1 MSCFVWCL
9 HRHHHNQGY
18 DDDFVE
24 THGMSERSVLTGN
37 VRELSQNF
45 CGNSWNVR
53 AFSFDWE
60 CQGIV
65 TEFLY
70 SNAVCICN

>member
-45 CGNSWNVR
+45 CIPMPF
-53 AFSFDWE
+53 AFVIDNKCNDW
-60 CQGIV
+60 INKLPH
-65 TEFLY
+65 T
-70 SNAVCICN
+70 